1 MEFNKENHEQG
12 LSLAIAE
19 ELKRLIYS
27 GEIAPGDRLNEVN
40 LASRMGTSRGPIREA
55 IRILTGLGL
64 VTAVPNRGVFVRQVS
79 IREMLE
85 NYELRTLLF
94 GHAAEQACEH
104 IDQESQ
110 AKLKDSL
117 DQMDKACVAGDGA
130 TYYEMNL
137 HFHAL
142 ILQLSGNHRLHQA
155 YDELVKEMHL
165 FRRSFFNSPGNM
177 RRSNKEHRA
186 IYEAII
192 SHEPRRTKNLAEKH
206 VQSGR
211 TRVLAKLER

>member
-19 ELKRLIYS
+19 ELKRLIYC
-27 GEIAPGDRLNEVN
+27 GEILPGDRLNEVN
-40 LASRMGTSRGPIREA
+40 LAVRMGTSRGPIREA

-117 DQMDKACVAGDGA
+117 DQMDKACEAGDGA

-165 FRRSFFNSPGNM
+165 FRRSFFNSPSNM
-177 RRSNKEHRA
+177 RRSNEEHRA

-192 SHEPRRTKNLAEKH
+192 HHETRRTKHLAEKH

>member
-1 MEFNKENHEQG
+1 MEFIKEKRDQG
-12 LSLAIAE
+12 LSPAIAE

-40 LASRMGTSRGPIREA
+40 LATKMGTSRGPIREA

-64 VTAVPNRGVFVRQVS
+64 VTAVPNRGVFVRQASV
-79 IREMLE
+79 RDMLE

-104 IDQESQ
+104 INEEQQ
-110 AKLKDSL
+110 TKLQDLLK
-117 DQMDKACVAGDGA
+117 QMDQACEAGDGTA
-130 TYYEMNL
+130 YYEINL
-137 HFHAL
+137 EFHAL
-142 ILQLSGNHRLHQA
+142 ILHLSGNQRLHQT

-165 FRRSFFNSPGNM
+165 FRRSFFNSPSNM
-177 RRSNKEHRA
+177 RRSNKEHQA
-186 IYEAII
+186 IFEAII
-192 SHEPRRTKNLAEKH
+192 KGETRRAKNLAERQ

-211 TRVLAKLER
+211 GRVLAKLER